1 MLSRYLI
8 GLTQQANHLLDVKT
22 FMSRCVLRKTAHV
35 LTYVFALVSGKT
47 REKVRESERENIC
60 TFVQFDSTWKSYRMR

>member
-47 REKVRESERENIC
+47 REKVRERVREKIFAHLFSLIQHGKA
-60 TFVQFDSTWKSYRMR
+60 TG